1 MRRFSLAVALIG
13 TLTAVVLPSRI
24 VEAAPGDVDSTAVNL
39 PAAVA
44 ALTAKGSFDDGR
56 GGMYLLF
63 ADATTLS
70 VVRLDSAGTVDANFG
85 TAGVAST
92 ALSSGDS
99 LSYKVST
106 MPVTGAAWIAAEDF
120 ATQAN
125 SLVSLSGSGTLGSP
139 VTIDMTPIMDSC
151 YGAGNT
157 GRATPNP
164 YPRRNGGIWMTW
176 TCSIPS
182 PDPVATPVRLTA
194 FDNTG
199 TYEAAIGVVDIE
211 DPAGTGAT
219 CATFSRSVADPT
231 GSGTADELLI
241 FRVLHAAQSSGGDC
255 ISTSRYGSTVASSYA
270 GLDLVS
276 VDSSGA
282 ISRVAMPLAASVPS
296 ISIAGAMVDPGGRL
310 VVLSSELSNPSNGGV
325 LRLGTDRAVDTS
337 IGTDGYLALSLPAVA
352 GADGTGTRT
361 EFLGLVTTADEVL
374 FAVGIPDSF
383 LINCSGTWTFEFGY
397 QVGMLSLT
405 SGWLS
410 GWGTA
415 GIGEPV
421 LIQRANAPASCPP
434 VFFGGKGVDANGRAR
449 LLSYA
454 QDGSPT
460 LNLWEPVAAVTGG
473 GIGGTGSGGFTS
485 DTGGAPSVGDG
496 LSTIQQPT
504 VTTTTVAETT
514 TTVAETTTTVA
525 PETTTTLSTEPA
537 EATLPATGGSTP
549 VAIAVLLAGV
559 GSILVLRRRTA

>member
-1 MRRFSLAVALIG
+1 MRRGTHLLTLIG
-13 TLTAVVLPSRI
+13 LLAAVLLPSRI
-24 VEAAPGDVDSTAVNL
+24 VEAAPGDVDSATVNL
-39 PAAVA
+39 PASVA
-44 ALTAKGSFDDGR
+44 TLTAKGSFDDGR
-56 GGMYLLF
+56 GGMYLFF

-85 TAGVAST
+85 TAGLAST
-92 ALSSGDS
+92 ALASADS
-99 LSYKVST
+99 LSYRVST
-106 MPVTGAAWIAAEDF
+106 TPVTGAAWIVVENY
-120 ATQAN
+120 ATQVN
-125 SLVSLSGSGTLGSP
+125 SLVSLSSSGTLGSP
-139 VTIDMTPIMDSC
+139 VTIDMTPILDSC

-157 GRATPNP
+157 GTAQPNP
-164 YPRRNGGIWMTW
+164 YPRRNGGLWMTW

-199 TYEAAIGVVDIE
+199 TYEAAIGVVDVE

-219 CATFSRSVADPT
+219 CATVSRSVADPT
-231 GSGTADELLI
+231 GSGTADELII
-241 FRVLHAAQSSGGDC
+241 FRVLHAAQSSDGDC
-255 ISTSRYGSTVASSYA
+255 ISTSRYGSTIASSYT

-282 ISRVAMPLAASVPS
+282 VTRVAMPLAASVPS
-296 ISIAGAMVDPGGRL
+296 IAIAGAIVDPGGRL

-325 LRLGTDRAVDTS
+325 LRLDTDGAVDAS
-337 IGTDGYLALSLPAVA
+337 IGADGYLALSLPAVA
-352 GADGTGTRT
+352 GADGIGTRT

-374 FAVGIPDSF
+374 FAVGIPDNFRIS
-383 LINCSGTWTFEFGY
+383 CAGTWTFEFGY

-421 LIQRANAPASCPP
+421 LIQRSNAPVSCPP

-473 GIGGTGSGGFTS
+473 GSGGTGTGGYTS
-485 DTGGAPSVGDG
+485 DTGGEPSVGDG
-496 LSTIQQPT
+496 LSTIEQPT
-504 VTTTTVAETT
+504 VTTTTSTTVAETT
-514 TTVAETTTTVA
+514 TTVPETTTTVA
-525 PETTTTLSTEPA
+525 GDPSDVQ
-537 EATLPATGGSTP
+537 LPATGSATP
-549 VAIAVLLAGV
+549 VAIAVMLVAVGALAT
-559 GSILVLRRRTA
+559 LRRRSI